1 MHISIRMRR
10 SVAMLGI
17 ALLGSISLAG
27 GTNNVPYAQPFTDA
41 TAGSAVTNLNGW
53 STGSADMSVIT
64 NLVDGY
70 SLTGVAYPI
79 NDYVHT
85 LSNKVIKL
93 NTEGD
98 TLTNSFV
105 GGTGTSFD
113 GTNMYVDMMAN
124 FVVSEDLPTA
134 IANDYGVKSAVFL
147 KADSATTNLYVYH
160 GLRGGGTNQAP
171 TFSII
176 TNASAVLPGTW
187 YRLTIEMASYYSDP
201 NRAEAFRVKVN
212 GAVMYGSNTM
222 AYGDNWRSRV
232 FNDPD
237 NAPDGGAWFMSA
249 ARRPGS
255 SPNESM
261 YNINSIAFQG
271 TGMIDD
277 LVVTTNMPSY
287 AAFSGYPA
295 IIPTSWLSGIPSMPS
310 SFAGYTDDNDATGT
324 PEERIIK
331 EWLLNTSPLVSN
343 AVDFAVTCITNNAG
357 AVDVAVNLAIS
368 PAALGNING
377 TLKLYAS
384 ESLTNGAPWGVAGT
398 GGSGAPTFPRIFN
411 LTSQTE
417 SNKFYKAVIE

>member
-27 GTNNVPYAQPFTDA
+27 GTNNVPYAEPFTGAAAD
-41 TAGSAVTNLNGW
+41 SAVTNLNGW
-53 STGSADMSVIT
+53 FTGSSDLSVIT

-98 TLTNSFV
+98 TLTNSFL
-105 GGTGTSFD
+105 GGTGTSFNN
-113 GTNMYVDMMAN
+113 TNMFVDMMVN
-124 FVVSEDLPTA
+124 FVVSEDLPAAAVSNDSNVKAA
-134 IANDYGVKSAVFL
+134 IFL
-147 KADSATTNLYVYH
+147 KADGATTNLYVFH
-160 GLRGGGTNQAP
+160 GQKSSVSWGSPA
-171 TFSII
+171 FSPI
-176 TNASAVLPGTW
+176 TNGILPGAW
-187 YRLTIEMASYYSDP
+187 YRLTIEMKSAYSGEDP
-201 NRAEAFRVKVN
+201 AEAFRVKIN
-212 GAVMYGSNTM
+212 GNVLTSTNL
-222 AYGDNWRSRV
+222 AYGDNFAVEAYTSPYYPT
-232 FNDPD
+232 N
-237 NAPDGGAWFMSA
+237 GGSWFLSA
-249 ARRPGS
+249 ARRDGDTGTYLK
-255 SPNESM
+255 NA
-261 YNINSIAFQG
+261 INSVAFQG

-277 LVVTTNMPSY
+277 LVVTNKMPSY

-295 IIPTSWLSGIPSMPS
+295 IIPTSWLSGIPGGMPS
-310 SFAGYTDDNDATGT
+310 SFAGYPDDNDSTGT

-343 AVDFAVTCITNNAG
+343 AVDFAVTCITNSAG
-357 AVDVAVNLAIS
+357 NVDVAVNLAIT
-368 PAALGNING
+368 PAALGPIKG
-377 TLKLYAS
+377 TLNLYAS
-384 ESLTNGAPWGVAGT
+384 ESLTNGATWGVADT
-398 GGSGAPTFPRIFN
+398 GGIGATFPHIFN